1 MELIKKFPEELDQRT
16 IYKMIKSPEVKKM
29 SDAEDSI
36 LEVKSW
42 VKYSDVDNKTGEVKE
57 ILTLETVDGEM
68 FGTVSDTF
76 KREFDDIVSFFGD
89 DVGAIKIIGGTSK
102 AGRKFITCTVE

>member
-1 MELIKKFPEELDQRT
+1 MDIIKKFPETMDDRT
-16 IYKMIKSPEVKKM
+16 AYKMMKSPDVKKM
-29 SDAEDSI
+29 MDAEDSI

-42 VKYSDVDNKTGEVKE
+42 VKYSDVDTKTGEVKE

-76 KREFDDIVSFFGD
+76 KGEFDDIVSFFGD
-89 DVGAIKIIGGTSK
+89 DVGAIKVVAGTSK

>member
-1 MELIKKFPEELDQRT
+1 MEVIKKFPETMDART
-16 IYKMIKSPEVKKM
+16 AYKMMKSPDIKKM

-42 VKYSDVDNKTGEVKE
+42 LKYSDIYTKTGEVKE

-68 FGTVSDTF
+68 FGTLSDTF
-76 KREFDDIVSFFGD
+76 KREFEDIVSFFGD
-89 DVGAIKIIGGTSK
+89 DVGAIKVIGGTSK
-102 AGRKFITCTVE
+102 AGRKFITCKVE

>member
-1 MELIKKFPEELDQRT
+1 MEIIKKFPETMNERT
-16 IYKMIKSPEVKKM
+16 VYKMMKSLDVKKM
-29 SDAEDSI
+29 LDAEDSI

-42 VKYSDVDNKTGEVKE
+42 VKYSDIDTKTGELKE

-68 FGTVSDTF
+68 FGTVSETF

-89 DVGAIKIIGGTSK
+89 DVGAIKVIGGTSK
-102 AGRKFITCTVE
+102 SGRKFITCTVE

>member
-1 MELIKKFPEELDQRT
+1 MEVIKKFPETMDART
-16 IYKMIKSPEVKKM
+16 SYKMMKSPDVKKM

-42 VKYSDVDNKTGEVKE
+42 VKYTDVDAKTGEMKE

-68 FGTVSDTF
+68 FGTVSETF
-76 KREFDDIVSFFGD
+76 KREFDDIVAFFGD
-89 DVGAIKIIGGTSK
+89 DVGAIKVISGTSK
-102 AGRKFITCTVE
+102 AGRKFVTCTVE

>member
-1 MELIKKFPEELDQRT
+1 MEVIRKFPETMDART
-16 IYKMIKSPEVKKM
+16 AYKMMKSLDVKKM
-29 SDAEDSI
+29 SAAEDSI

-42 VKYSDVDNKTGEVKE
+42 VKYQDTDTKTGEVKE

-68 FGTVSDTF
+68 FGTVSETF

-89 DVGAIKIIGGTSK
+89 DVGTIKVIGGTSK
-102 AGRKFITCTVE
+102 SGHKFITCTVE

>member
-1 MELIKKFPEELDQRT
+1 MEVIRKFPETMDAGT
-16 IYKMIKSPEVKKM
+16 VYKMMKSPDVKKM

-42 VKYSDVDNKTGEVKE
+42 LKYSDVDSKTGEVKE
-57 ILTLETVDGEM
+57 ILTLETVDGKM

-76 KREFDDIVSFFGD
+76 KREFEDMVSFFGD
-89 DVGAIKIIGGTSK
+89 DVGAIRVIGGTSK
-102 AGRKFITCTVE
+102 AGRKFITCMVE

>member
-1 MELIKKFPEELDQRT
+1 MEVIKKFPETMDART
-16 IYKMIKSPEVKKM
+16 SYKMMKSPDVKKM

-42 VKYSDVDNKTGEVKE
+42 LKYLDVDNKTGEVKE
-57 ILTLETVDGEM
+57 IFTLETVDGEM
-68 FGTVSDTF
+68 FGTVSDIF

-89 DVGAIKIIGGTSK
+89 DVGAIRVISGTSK

>member
-1 MELIKKFPEELDQRT
+1 MEVISKFPETMNART
-16 IYKMIKSPEVKKM
+16 SYKMMKSPDVKKM

-42 VKYSDVDNKTGEVKE
+42 LKYSDTDNKTGEVRE

-68 FGTVSDTF
+68 FGTMSDTF

-89 DVGAIKIIGGTSK
+89 DVGAIKVAGGTSK
-102 AGRKFITCTVE
+102 AGRKFITCTIE

>member
-1 MELIKKFPEELDQRT
+1 MEVIKKFPETMDDRT
-16 IYKMIKSPEVKKM
+16 SYKMMKSMEVKKM

-42 VKYSDVDNKTGEVKE
+42 VKYSDVDNKTGELKE

-76 KREFDDIVSFFGD
+76 KREFDDIVKFFGD
-89 DVGAIKIIGGTSK
+89 DVGSIKVVGGTSK

>member
-1 MELIKKFPEELDQRT
+1 MEVIKKFPEDMNVRT
-16 IYKMIKSPEVKKM
+16 AYKMMKSPDVKKM

-42 VKYSDVDNKTGEVKE
+42 VRYSDIDTETGEVKE
-57 ILTLETVDGEM
+57 ILTIETVDGEM
-68 FGTVSDTF
+68 FGTISDTF
-76 KREFDDIVSFFGD
+76 KREFDDIVSFFGK
-89 DVGAIKIIGGTSK
+89 DVGAIKVIGGTSK